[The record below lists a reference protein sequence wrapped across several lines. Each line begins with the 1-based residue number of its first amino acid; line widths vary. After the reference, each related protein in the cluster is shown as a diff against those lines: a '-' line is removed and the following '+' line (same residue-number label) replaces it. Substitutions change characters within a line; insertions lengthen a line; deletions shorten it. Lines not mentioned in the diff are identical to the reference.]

1 MHIISQVDAQIIA
14 EIRRCLKDT
23 TDRGLIVASKWLSE
37 LLLSI
42 PAFKRNTGSAAD
54 MSSVSMNISEEL
66 DDQPN
71 WRNREE
77 LDAEEQDT
85 DVLDVA
91 RKCMEARQYH
101 RAMYFLQGHTSAK
114 ARFISVYCRFIT
126 SEKKALHDWH
136 KTDNTRHQPP
146 LPVNTEIND
155 LLDFVKNSTDPWLQ
169 FLEAL
174 FLYRLSRIPE
184 ALDLLYHAI
193 SINPWNWAAWTLLGQ
208 CLDSSK
214 ALTDALTN
222 IDLPL
227 DHPLPQMFQIKIM
240 NELHTATDVELQLCD
255 RLLGTDYFPD
265 NLWLMGQRGRALYD
279 TLELTK
285 AETQFEKMFTLHPD
299 RIEDLDVY
307 SNILHLRGSREK
319 LTALA
324 EKFLLID
331 KNRPEV
337 CCIVGNH
344 YSLRSERDKAVKYFR
359 RATHLDRTCLTAWI
373 LMGLEYHELANY
385 PAAIESFRKA
395 IDVNKKD
402 SRPWAGLGAA
412 YDAMGMPQYGL
423 FYYQQAMKLRPCES
437 YIWEGLG
444 SCYEQLAKHRD
455 SIFALERAI
464 ELSKASVPS
473 NRKIVIRAKIV
484 KLARLVGD
492 KEETLAQELKFIKIC
507 DDELFGVNLR
517 PPRDNLAEQYI
528 TCVYSVAEYHESNDG
543 NLKLAYDYYNWL
555 FVLDPSTVRAKPTMR
570 EQIKSKASAKGYDLT
585 NTNSLQFGYSLDY
598 KKGRCLLL
606 EFLQQTGQVTDV

>member
-1 MHIISQVDAQIIA
+1 
-14 EIRRCLKDT
+14 
-23 TDRGLIVASKWLSE
+23 
-37 LLLSI
+37 
-42 PAFKRNTGSAAD
+42 
-54 MSSVSMNISEEL
+54 MNISEEL

-77 LDAEEQDT
+77 LDAEEQDA

-91 RKCMEARQYH
+91 RKCMEAH
-101 RAMYFLQGHTSAK
+101 
-114 ARFISVYCRFIT
+114 
-126 SEKKALHDWH
+126 
-136 KTDNTRHQPP
+136 TRHQPP

-155 LLDFVKNSTDPWLQ
+155 LLDSVKNSTDPWLQ
-169 FLEAL
+169 FLCVRIIVFRRSLSNFAL
-174 FLYRLSRIPE
+174 IAKRYSFIVCREYRRLSTSSIMQFQYIPGIG
-184 ALDLLYHAI
+184 LHGHYSGNVL
-193 SINPWNWAAWTLLGQ
+193 TLQKQYVMYSFGGTDTHSVQ
-208 CLDSSK
+208 Q
-214 ALTDALTN
+214 LTDALTN

-337 CCIVGNH
+337 CCIV
-344 YSLRSERDKAVKYFR
+344 
-359 RATHLDRTCLTAWI
+359 
-373 LMGLEYHELANY
+373 
-385 PAAIESFRKA
+385 
-395 IDVNKKD
+395 DVNKKD

-423 FYYQQAMKLRPCES
+423 FYYQQAMKLRSVALLPFTTNHSFAHSRPCES